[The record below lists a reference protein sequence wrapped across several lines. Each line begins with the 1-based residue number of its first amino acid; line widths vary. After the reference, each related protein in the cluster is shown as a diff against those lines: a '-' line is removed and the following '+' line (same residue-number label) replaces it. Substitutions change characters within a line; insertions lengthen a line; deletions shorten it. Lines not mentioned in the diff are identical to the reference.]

1 MAEVPTPV
9 LIGHPAEGVAR
20 LRLNLPE
27 ARNAL
32 NMQLRKALSDAFR
45 EVEEDESTRC
55 AILCGSST
63 HFAVGADLIERGI
76 GPGKRNFPDRAQ
88 RHRRLPDCCWNVA
101 PLNCFD
107 TADQKEAMRAFAQR
121 RPPAFLGR

>member
-9 LIGHPAEGVAR
+9 LIDQPAEGVAR
-20 LRLNLPE
+20 LRLNLSE

-32 NMQLRKALSDAFR
+32 NMQLRKVLSDAFR

-55 AILCGSST
+55 ALLCGSST

-76 GPGKRNFPDRAQ
+76 GPGKRNFLDRAQ
-88 RHRRLPDCCWNVA
+88 HHRRLPDCSWIVA
-101 PLNCFD
+101 PLNYFD

>member
-1 MAEVPTPV
+1 VAEVPKPV
-9 LIGHPAEGVAR
+9 LIDHPAEGVAR

-27 ARNAL
+27 AHNAL
-32 NMQLRKALSDAFR
+32 NMQLRKAPPDAFR

-88 RHRRLPDCCWNVA
+88 RHRRVA